1 MFIKA
6 LSCAKLVKIRYREI
20 KPKIGKNSINIH
32 NCIYLHRKSR
42 KINAHSVC
50 GGRDEFV
57 AEFQK
62 IAKRDKK
69 AFFSD
74 QCKEIE
80 EKNRM
85 GKMRSLQEN
94 ERSQGNISCKDGLDE
109 GQKWYGPNRSRR
121 Y

>member
-1 MFIKA
+1 MIQKERKKEGRKLMFIKA

-62 IAKRDKK
+62 SKL
-69 AFFSD
+69 
-74 QCKEIE
+74 
-80 EKNRM
+80 NR
-85 GKMRSLQEN
+85 
-94 ERSQGNISCKDGLDE
+94 
-109 GQKWYGPNRSRR
+109 
-121 Y
+121 